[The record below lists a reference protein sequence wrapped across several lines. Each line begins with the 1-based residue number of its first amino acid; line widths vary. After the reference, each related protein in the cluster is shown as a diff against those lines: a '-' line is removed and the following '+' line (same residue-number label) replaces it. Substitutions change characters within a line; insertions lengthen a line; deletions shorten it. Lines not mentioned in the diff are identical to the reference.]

1 MGFLN
6 CSVGIPSLAFAFV
19 PFVYLIMAKLH
30 CNSTK
35 SIIRTIIP
43 HIVCICWCDV
53 AATMWL
59 IGYPYFT
66 LSGSVLTVALISL
79 LVFPSYIGG
88 ILAAGVAFA
97 QLRTAINLM
106 TLVKIIIT
114 VLVLCVP
121 FIASRIYNWAAK
133 KWNIKVFATEY
144 KRQWVFLSAYICTLL
159 MAISFLYQNQS
170 SFDASSDITNMTWS
184 QFDRNCLPNGPNI
197 IKNQIECSQ
206 LKGTAVN
213 WKGSVMSVR
222 IVGIDNSFET
232 LLDYLPD
239 AAGQFLRCF
248 YDTDNNETDTASG
261 MKVNECSLTI
271 HNLYNFEI
279 EVSGPYGERSLS
291 ANKGQVL
298 LSASHNFYEVLKYL
312 DEGDVIRFVG
322 YFDQYPIFKYPP
334 KLKLTQLECIH
345 CKKLYNNKESK
356 NLKFTSVNKMSGSRL
371 WSRIFYSFKFMFN
384 FLFSPLLTIKS

>member
-1 MGFLN
+1 
-6 CSVGIPSLAFAFV
+6 
-19 PFVYLIMAKLH
+19 
-30 CNSTK
+30 
-35 SIIRTIIP
+35 
-43 HIVCICWCDV
+43 
-53 AATMWL
+53 
-59 IGYPYFT
+59 
-66 LSGSVLTVALISL
+66 
-79 LVFPSYIGG
+79 
-88 ILAAGVAFA
+88 
-97 QLRTAINLM
+97 
-106 TLVKIIIT
+106 
-114 VLVLCVP
+114 
-121 FIASRIYNWAAK
+121 
-133 KWNIKVFATEY
+133 
-144 KRQWVFLSAYICTLL
+144 

-170 SFDASSDITNMTWS
+170 SFDASSDITNMTWL
-184 QFDRNCLPNGPNI
+184 QFDRNCVPNGPNI
-197 IKNQIECSQ
+197 IKSQIECSQ

-248 YDTDNNETDTASG
+248 YDTDSNDTIVSG
-261 MKVNECSLTI
+261 MRVNECSLTI

-356 NLKFTSVNKMSGSRL
+356 MLKFTSVNNKMNGSRL

-384 FLFSPLLTIKS
+384 FLFSPILTIKS